1 MKKVKNHF
9 TGKMTGQGSDI
20 RKAGG
25 YRKYYESL
33 KQFKLISEK
42 VGRNSKCP
50 CGSDKKYKK
59 CCINK

>member
-1 MKKVKNHF
+1 MKFKDSLLIK
-9 TGKMTGQGSDI
+9 TAKPGDI

-25 YRKYYESL
+25 YRKYLELMKKQSL
-33 KQFKLISEK
+33 LSSEK